1 MADSKSNVQM
11 RPAES
16 MRDLRESV
24 EKIKINEAEITPFKL
39 RAQLPRRGRTDTPV
53 ATTEDLWVVLKCYAG
68 DGENELHAHPHEDHV
83 FVVMQG
89 KAEFSGPDGTVTEL
103 DRFGGVMIPHGAY
116 YKFRAVGSEPLVMLR
131 VGTTTTP
138 GRDKHH
144 RIHPDGRYFDPYT
157 KENKCEPVEYYED
170 RFFE

>member
-1 MADSKSNVQM
+1 MSNSETNTEL

-16 MRDLRESV
+16 MVDLRKGV
-24 EKIKINEAEITPFKL
+24 EVVRSDDAEVMPFKL
-39 RAQLPRRGRTDTPV
+39 WAKLPRRGRTDTPV
-53 ATTEDLWVVLKCYAG
+53 ATTENLWVVLKCYASE
-68 DGENELHAHPHEDHV
+68 GENEIHAHPHEDHV

-89 KAEFSGPDGTVTEL
+89 KAAFHGPDGKIAEVE
-103 DRFGGVMIPHGAY
+103 RFGGVMIPHGAY
-116 YKFRAVGSEPLVMLR
+116 YKFCAVGDEPLVMLR

-144 RIHPDGRYFDPYT
+144 RVHPDGKYFDPYT
-157 KENKCEPVEYYED
+157 KENKCDPVEYYED